1 MHMLRLK
8 HNNNNDLGSIYS
20 STTISAI
27 FEKENIRK
35 KLNLSEAFDYL
46 NVIKFKD
53 KQKNDEMQRV
63 SF

>member
-8 HNNNNDLGSIYS
+8 HNINNDLGSIYS